1 MFLTIIGFILILQLL
16 VFVHELGHFLTA
28 RRAGVNV
35 EEFGFGLPPRIFG
48 FVKNGVLYSLNWLP
62 LGGFVRMKGEESES
76 GDTDS
81 FSQKPLLSRFI
92 ILSAGVFMNFL
103 LAVVCYSIV
112 FMIGFPMNAERLS
125 AEPGNGSIT
134 ERYLIVS
141 GVLDDG
147 PAKDSELEVGD
158 KIVRL
163 NGAPIS
169 TLSNAQAA
177 IAENA
182 TITLFVNKRGQ
193 EISYVLEPRV
203 IEDVDPDRPILGLG
217 LEEIAVVRYNP
228 FVSVWKGLK
237 ESLYIIGRIVVVLGT
252 ILRDLVTTR
261 TVTSDVGGP
270 VAIAVFTG
278 RVIDLG
284 ISHVLQFIA
293 VISLN
298 FTVINFLPF
307 PALDGGRALFL
318 AIEKFRGKSVSQKIE
333 GMTHQIGFMLLM
345 LLFVL
350 ITVRDV
356 ARFEIVDWIK
366 SLF

>member
-1 MFLTIIGFILILQLL
+1 MFLTILGFILILQLL
-16 VFVHELGHFLTA
+16 VFVHELGHFFTA
-28 RRAGVNV
+28 RRAGVKV
-35 EEFGFGLPPRIFG
+35 EEFGFGLPPKIFG
-48 FVKNGVLYSLNWLP
+48 FVRNGVLYSLNWLP

-76 GDTDS
+76 GDSDS

-92 ILSAGVFMNFL
+92 ILSAGVFMNFV

-112 FMIGFPMNAERLS
+112 FMIGFPMNADRLS
-125 AEPGNGSIT
+125 TETGTGTIT

-141 GVLDDG
+141 GVLDEG
-147 PAKDSELEVGD
+147 PAKDSPLAAGD
-158 KIVRL
+158 KIVQL
-163 NGAPIS
+163 NGAPIES
-169 TLSNAQAA
+169 LVHAQKE

-182 TITLFVNKRGQ
+182 TVTLSVKKRGL
-193 EISYVLEPRV
+193 EVSYVLEPQ
-203 IEDVDPDRPILGLG
+203 ILEDVDPDRPILGLG

-228 FVSVWKGLK
+228 FVSLWKGLK
-237 ESLYIIGRIVVVLGT
+237 ESIYITGRIIVVLGS
-252 ILRDLVTTR
+252 IIKDLVATR
-261 TVTSDVGGP
+261 TVTSDIGGP

-318 AIEKFRGKSVSQKIE
+318 FVEKLRGKAVSQKIE
-333 GMTHQIGFMLLM
+333 GMTHQVGFMLLM

-356 ARFEIVDWIK
+356 ARFEIVDWVK
-366 SLF
+366 GLF